1 MPERKGARVESAEPN
16 KWQIVK
22 RVDVGDVLATAI
34 ALLAVLA
41 VFFRLEAQVA
51 LNSADI
57 EDNSNAIAELRI
69 ESREQYSRID
79 GKLDRILERLEQKA
93 DR

>member
-1 MPERKGARVESAEPN
+1 MPERKGSCVVNTEEKR
-16 KWQIVK
+16 WQIVK

-57 EDNSNAIAELRI
+57 EDNSNAIAELRT

-79 GKLDRILERLEQKA
+79 HKLDRILERLEQKA